1 MVDYLL
7 AFDIILYFLSINV
20 IANAM
25 FKWLPSI
32 FNSLLDLFGR
42 YLNRHVLIVICI
54 SFIIL
59 LCAAIIRMQTNGAYV
74 YKLHSVAHALVRS
87 LMLFTGGWFLEPGVK
102 TFGIE
107 ENLNSLSDYL
117 NSFNMIATN
126 AGMFFIF
133 QFLFFNIFVAL
144 TLVYLKESRTL
155 TEERDRVLLMQAD
168 EIIER

>member
-1 MVDYLL
+1 M
-7 AFDIILYFLSINV
+7 
-20 IANAM
+20 
-25 FKWLPSI
+25 
-32 FNSLLDLFGR
+32 
-42 YLNRHVLIVICI
+42 
-54 SFIIL
+54 
-59 LCAAIIRMQTNGAYV
+59 
-74 YKLHSVAHALVRS
+74 
-87 LMLFTGGWFLEPGVK
+87 EPGVK